1 MRAKILL
8 AVLALLVPSQALG
21 ESQSSCVANATSGVA
36 GSRLSLL
43 ARGFN
48 LTGWMDGESRRRPDF
63 ALLGMLQAR
72 GLTHV
77 RLPVAPEL
85 LLGSFS
91 DRHAIA
97 NQLNELDFAI
107 QKLLE
112 IGFGV
117 SLDVH
122 PGGKF
127 SRLHASN
134 PDEGF
139 RLLQSLWRTLG
150 RRYRGYSA
158 ERLFL
163 EVLNE
168 PSIPEK
174 IWNEQGPRLVETMR
188 REAPE
193 HTIIYGPAS
202 YQQISA
208 LLGIQP
214 LSDTNIVYAIHFYEP
229 MIFTHQGLTWSN
241 DPLRYLHGVPFP
253 TNLSDP
259 RMLDLTNRLV
269 QAGQSDAAALLR
281 SQLRSPW
288 DERRVVSAIAR
299 AADWARRNG
308 RPIVLNEFGVLGW
321 KAPAQDRA
329 RWINVVRRAAESHC
343 IGWTHWEYA
352 DGFGFVRR
360 SEKGESPDHA
370 ILEAL
375 VGSLSFKRQGPN

>member
-8 AVLALLVPSQALG
+8 AVLALLLPSQSFA
-21 ESQSSCVANATSGVA
+21 ESQNSCVANATSGVA
-36 GSRLSLL
+36 GARLSLL

-85 LLGSFS
+85 LLDSFS

-97 NQLNELDFAI
+97 SQLNELDFAVR
-107 QKLLE
+107 KLLD

-150 RRYRGYSA
+150 RRYRGHSP

-163 EVLNE
+163 EILNE
-168 PSIPEK
+168 PSVSEQ
-174 IWNEQGPRLVETMR
+174 IWNDQGPRLVETVR

-193 HTIIYGPAS
+193 HTIVYGPADF
-202 YQQISA
+202 QQIGA
-208 LLGIQP
+208 LLGTRP
-214 LSDTNIVYAIHFYEP
+214 LSDNNVVYAIHFYEP
-229 MIFTHQGLTWSN
+229 MVFTHQGLTWSN
-241 DPLRYLHGVPFP
+241 DPLRYLHDVPFP
-253 TNLSDP
+253 TDLSDP
-259 RMLDLTNRLV
+259 RIRDLTNRLA
-269 QAGQSDAAALLR
+269 QAGRGDAAALLR
-281 SQLRSPW
+281 SQLHSPW

-299 AADWARRNG
+299 AADWASRNG
-308 RPIVLNEFGVLGW
+308 RPVVLNEFGVLGW

-329 RWINVVRRAAESHC
+329 RWINAVRRAAETHC

-360 SEKGESPDHA
+360 SENGEIPDHA
-370 ILEAL
+370 ILDAL
-375 VGSLSFKRQGPN
+375 VGPLSLKRP

>member
-1 MRAKILL
+1 MRAKILV
-8 AVLALLVPSQALG
+8 AVFALLVPSQALG
-21 ESQSSCVANATSGVA
+21 QSHSSCAAMATPDVAS
-36 GSRLSLL
+36 SRLSLL

-63 ALLGMLQAR
+63 ALLGMLRAR

-77 RLPVAPEL
+77 RLPVAAEPL
-85 LLGSFS
+85 LDFFS
-91 DRHAIA
+91 DRQAIE
-97 NQLNELDFAI
+97 NQLKELDFAL
-107 QKLLE
+107 QTLLK

-139 RLLQSLWRTLG
+139 RLLQSLWKTLG
-150 RRYRGYSA
+150 RRYSGYPA

-168 PSIPEK
+168 PSVPEQ
-174 IWNEQGPRLVETMR
+174 IWNEQGPRLAETVR
-188 REAPE
+188 REAPG

-208 LLGIQP
+208 LLGIRP
-214 LSDTNIVYAIHFYEP
+214 LSDANIVYAIHFYEP

-375 VGSLSFKRQGPN
+375 VGSLSFKRQDPN

>member
-8 AVLALLVPSQALG
+8 AALSLLVLPSQSFG
-21 ESQSSCVANATSGVA
+21 ESQNSCVANPTSGVA

-48 LTGWMDGESRRRPDF
+48 LTGWTDGESRRRPDF

-85 LLGSFS
+85 LLDSFS

-97 NQLNELDFAI
+97 SQLNELDFAI
-107 QKLLE
+107 QKLLD
-112 IGFGV
+112 IGFSV

-139 RLLQSLWRTLG
+139 RLLQSLWRTLS
-150 RRYRGYSA
+150 RRYRGYSP

-163 EVLNE
+163 EILNE
-168 PSIPEK
+168 PSVSEQT
-174 IWNEQGPRLVETMR
+174 WNDQGPRLVETVR

-193 HTIIYGPAS
+193 HTIVYGPAS
-202 YQQISA
+202 FQQIGA
-208 LLGIQP
+208 LLGIRP

-229 MIFTHQGLTWSN
+229 MIFTHQGLTWSD

-253 TNLSDP
+253 TDPSDP
-259 RMLDLTNRLV
+259 RIRDLTNSLV
-269 QAGQSDAAALLR
+269 QAGRSDAASLLR

-299 AADWARRNG
+299 AADWAKRNG

-343 IGWTHWEYA
+343 MGWIHWEYA

-360 SEKGESPDHA
+360 SEKGERPDHA

-375 VGSLSFKRQGPN
+375 VDR